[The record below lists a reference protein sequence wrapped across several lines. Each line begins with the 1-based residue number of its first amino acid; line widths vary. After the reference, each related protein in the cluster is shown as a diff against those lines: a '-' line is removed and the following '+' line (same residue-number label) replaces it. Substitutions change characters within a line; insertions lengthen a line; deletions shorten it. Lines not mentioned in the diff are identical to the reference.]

1 MSTTTSKSL
10 EIQIEELIRGH
21 IAASRRAATA
31 AVERAFGSVGSAGA
45 KEKRLLAAPAKRATG
60 RRRTGD
66 EVNALGERFYEAVC
80 ANPGVLMITL
90 AEHLGMPSSEL
101 NRPATVLRKKGRIRS
116 VGRRQ
121 GTRYFPMAGK
131 TAGKS

>member
-1 MSTTTSKSL
+1 
-10 EIQIEELIRGH
+10 
-21 IAASRRAATA
+21 
-31 AVERAFGSVGSAGA
+31 
-45 KEKRLLAAPAKRATG
+45 
-60 RRRTGD
+60 
-66 EVNALGERFYEAVC
+66 
-80 ANPGVLMITL
+80 MITL

-121 GTRYFPMAGK
+121 GTRYFPMTGK

>member
-31 AVERAFGSVGSAGA
+31 ALERAFGSAGSAGA
-45 KEKRLLAAPAKRATG
+45 KERLSAAPAKRATG

-66 EVNALGERFYEAVC
+66 EVNALGERLYEAVC

-121 GTRYFPMAGK
+121 GTRYFPMTGK